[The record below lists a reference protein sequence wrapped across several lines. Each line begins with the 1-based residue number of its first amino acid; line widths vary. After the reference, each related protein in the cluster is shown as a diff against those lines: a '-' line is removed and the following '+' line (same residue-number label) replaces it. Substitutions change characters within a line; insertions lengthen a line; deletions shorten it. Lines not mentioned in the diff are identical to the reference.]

1 MHVVNNLWNVCSFAS
16 NFLNVVISFKDYF
29 ILGKLYS
36 FTVKCTCWSCRRPKF
51 TAILGSRYRWLD
63 AIFWPP
69 LALGMHVIDKN
80 ACRQDTSTD
89 KTLHVCINVC
99 VGVCTSKGLWNP
111 KGNQILPPGTGG
123 TGSYELPNMDA
134 GNLNPLQE
142 DSVFLTA
149 EPSAPFS

>member
-1 MHVVNNLWNVCSFAS
+1 M
-16 NFLNVVISFKDYF
+16 
-29 ILGKLYS
+29 
-36 FTVKCTCWSCRRPKF
+36 
-51 TAILGSRYRWLD
+51 
-63 AIFWPP
+63 
-69 LALGMHVIDKN
+69 IDKN